1 MVTDT
6 RKSIKIEE
14 PVYLRLDTQRG
25 KGETF
30 SQVIERLLFIVEA
43 FRALPIGPRP
53 DNFPAEYKHGPETIR
68 DIQVR

>member
-1 MVTDT
+1 MVGKEVKIAMDT

-30 SQVIERLLFIVEA
+30 SQVIERLLSIVEA
-43 FRALPIGPRP
+43 IRAVPLG
-53 DNFPAEYKHGPETIR
+53 YGPESLTR
-68 DIQVR
+68 RVLTRED